1 MFIKKNKF
9 KNLIV
14 DKNKTIKDVLIS
26 LNKSTL
32 PDKKLCIITDKS
44 KVLNVLTDGDVRRI
58 MIYQKN
64 LNEKISSY
72 LQKKFIYGTL
82 KETEIELNNKLKKHK
97 IDFIP
102 ILNSKKKLVSI
113 FYRDLVL
120 KNNKKK
126 FSNEVFI
133 LAGGRGKRMFPLTDF
148 TPKPL
153 LSIGKETILETLITL
168 FKNQG
173 FYNFTISVNYMSEQI
188 MNYIK
193 EKKFSDVNI
202 KFVLESKKLGTA
214 GSLSKLKIQSSKPI
228 IVVNGDIYTR
238 LNFFELLNF
247 HIKRKNEIT
256 VGSHFYNQ
264 EIPYGVID
272 NKVRK
277 SELIKEKPSFQ
288 YMISAGIY
296 IINKKLIKK
305 IKKNKFLN
313 MNDFINYEFKKK
325 TKVGIFPIH
334 ELWMDIGDH
343 GSFIN
348 AQTKIDQEW

>member
-26 LNKSTL
+26 LNKSSL
-32 PDKKLCIITDKS
+32 PDKKMCIITCKS

-58 MIYQKN
+58 MINQKN
-64 LNEKISSY
+64 LDEKISKY
-72 LQKKFIYGTL
+72 LQKKFIYGTS
-82 KETEIELNNKLKKHK
+82 KETEIELNNKLKKYK

-102 ILNSKKKLVSI
+102 VLDKKKKLISI
-113 FYRDLVL
+113 FYKDYIF
-120 KNNKKK
+120 NNYKKK
-126 FSNEVFI
+126 YSNEVFI

-153 LSIGKETILETLITL
+153 LNIGKETILETLITL

-173 FYNFTISVNYMSEQI
+173 FFNFTISVNYMSEQI
-188 MNYIK
+188 INYIK

-202 KFVLESKKLGTA
+202 NFVFENKKLGTA
-214 GSLSKLKIQSSKPI
+214 GPLSKLKMQSNKPV

-247 HIKRKNEIT
+247 HNKRKNEIT
-256 VGSHFYNQ
+256 IGSHFYNQ
-264 EIPYGVID
+264 EVPYGVID
-272 NKVRK
+272 NKVRRH
-277 SELIKEKPSFQ
+277 EIIKEKPSFQ

-296 IINKKLIKK
+296 IINKKIIKK

-313 MNDFINYEFKKK
+313 MNDLINYEFKKK
-325 TKVGIFPIH
+325 TKIGIFPIH